1 MDTRR
6 EHGQYWPGTRT
17 GSGEAPTP
25 ADNGKVDRV
34 DLGTL
39 APDAT
44 ASEMRTAIR
53 NIQNAMR
60 PLATALAAALCG
72 FVMAQTAPWDGLR
85 GGVHVVTNEE
95 DAVAMAEIARATNG
109 IPAEIA
115 AATNDIPAQI
125 AAATNGI
132 PTEIAAAT
140 NGLPERIDAVTN
152 GLSAYALKTQ
162 IPDMPDLS
170 PYALKSEVPPA
181 PDLTGY
187 ATKYEVALATNGVP
201 ARIAAATNGLPEK
214 IVAATNGIPARIAA
228 STNGMPEKIAF
239 ATNALNTSLAPTISA
254 ATTALQP
261 AATNG
266 IREALAVQSESLE
279 THSREIARL
288 SQQIA
293 ASQTSNTAYRLMS
306 PDGDIYQDAT
316 GTVWRAEVVEA
327 PGLFR
332 LKKIEYYTNSVY
344 QTETNAPTGIFWS
357 MYEGYGNAIW
367 EIGAGGSG
375 EEEDPEGSYWNWLE
389 VTNQVAA
396 ADMGDSSKFYYVVEL
411 DVAGE
416 DIVLETNGWIY
427 ATSVLIEW
435 PMSNTNVERYLVFER
450 TNVTATIRTPIDRVM
465 YASEKEKFIS
475 TNDVKA
481 IVTNEV
487 ELGYRWIWV
496 GGGDW
501 GQPYYENGRWHCDT
515 MNGEE
520 GEETDINAA
529 SLTFFRWEEEDEQ
542 DHFYTANRIQISRN
556 ALGLAR
562 LSDLPALTNGIPE
575 AIGSKASKNEVCNI
589 VTNEVVEFSAWKW
602 DAAGTSAGLGQ
613 PEYGVVLGDGW
624 TVNYEGMPWQATETS
639 ETATELHF
647 DFGTDFELHEAVAT
661 LTLIT
666 RNTLGLARLVDL
678 PPLTNGLATAAS
690 VAAADTRATDAQT
703 MAAAA
708 SNYTAR
714 VDAELS
720 AISNKAPAVADTI
733 LGVRWVLKATNGVIY
748 AEVEQQ

>member
-6 EHGQYWPGTRT
+6 EHGQYWPGNRT
-17 GSGEAPTP
+17 DAGGETP
-25 ADNGKVDRV
+25 AGTDNGKVDRV

-39 APDAT
+39 PADAT
-44 ASEMRTAIR
+44 AAEMRTAIR
-53 NIQNAMR
+53 NIQNAIR
-60 PLATALAAALCG
+60 PLATAITVALCG

-85 GGVHVVTNEE
+85 GGVHVVTNEQ

-109 IPAEIA
+109 IPA
-115 AATNDIPAQI
+115 QI
-125 AAATNGI
+125 AAATNALHTSLA
-132 PTEIAAAT
+132 PTISAAATALQPAAT

-170 PYALKSEVPPA
+170 PYALKSEVPPT

-306 PDGDIYQDAT
+306 PDGQTYQDAT
-316 GTVWRAEVVEA
+316 GTVWQSSTSIGTSQWYFVAVT
-327 PGLFR
+327 
-332 LKKIEYYTNSVY
+332 YTNG
-344 QTETNAPTGIFWS
+344 TTIATNEIPGISSWS
-357 MYEGYGNAIW
+357 IDGEWYGGDVGNEEWIW
-367 EIGAGGSG
+367 TLRVPAGGSEYSSVGGG
-375 EEEDPEGSYWNWLE
+375 EYVRPS
-389 VTNQVAA
+389 
-396 ADMGDSSKFYYVVEL
+396 DMSLSFNLDSGDISGLSF
-411 DVAGE
+411 A
-416 DIVLETNGWIY
+416 
-427 ATSVLIEW
+427 
-435 PMSNTNVERYLVFER
+435 R
-450 TNVTATIRTPIDRVM
+450 TNTVSHFWSPVDHVL
-465 YASEKEKFIS
+465 YASSGGGTSTIT
-475 TNDVKA
+475 TNDVCA
-481 IVTNEV
+481 
-487 ELGYRWIWV
+487 
-496 GGGDW
+496 
-501 GQPYYENGRWHCDT
+501 
-515 MNGEE
+515 
-520 GEETDINAA
+520 
-529 SLTFFRWEEEDEQ
+529 
-542 DHFYTANRIQISRN
+542 
-556 ALGLAR
+556 
-562 LSDLPALTNGIPE
+562 
-575 AIGSKASKNEVCNI
+575 I
-589 VTNEVVEFSAWKW
+589 VTNEVVEFTAWKW

-613 PEYGVVLGDGW
+613 PEYDTTFYNMWSVD
-624 TVNYEGMPWQATETS
+624 YEGMPWAATETS

-661 LTLIT
+661 RTHIT
-666 RNTLGLARLVDL
+666 RNALGLARLSDL
-678 PPLTNGLATAAS
+678 PTLTNGIPEAIGSKASTNEVKLLPVYGGNGEKMTRWRIYRDGVEVTTQVQQPEYYEGEWLVELIEGDMGPSEYPMGNGEERNISWTGEYEDTDYGLKGVSYSATRSENAIVGYTLGGQENKVLAATGITNGVATAA
-690 VAAADTRATDAQT
+690 AIGK
-703 MAAAA
+703 AAAA
-708 SNYTAR
+708 SSNY
-714 VDAELS
+714 VDAVNATINTSLS
-720 AISNKAPAVADTI
+720 AISNKAPAVVDTI
-733 LGVRWVLKATNGVIY
+733 LGVSWVLKATNGVIY

>member
-6 EHGQYWPGTRT
+6 EHGQYWPGNRT
-17 GSGEAPTP
+17 DAGGETP
-25 ADNGKVDRV
+25 AGTDNGKVDRV

-39 APDAT
+39 PADAT

-72 FVMAQTAPWDGLR
+72 FAMAQTAPWDALR
-85 GGVHVVTNEE
+85 GGVHVVTNEQ

-109 IPAEIA
+109 IPAQIV

-170 PYALKSEVPPA
+170 PYALKSEVPQA

-266 IREALAVQSESLE
+266 IKEALGVQSESLE
-279 THSREIARL
+279 KHSREIARL

-306 PDGDIYQDAT
+306 PDGQTYQDAT
-316 GTVWRAEVVEA
+316 GTVWQSSTSIGTSQWNFVA
-327 PGLFR
+327 
-332 LKKIEYYTNSVY
+332 ITYTNG
-344 QTETNAPTGIFWS
+344 TTIATNEIPGISSWS
-357 MYEGYGNAIW
+357 IDGEWYNSGEVGDDEWIW
-367 EIGAGGSG
+367 TLRVPSGGSEYSAVG
-375 EEEDPEGSYWNWLE
+375 GAEDASPS
-389 VTNQVAA
+389 
-396 ADMGDSSKFYYVVEL
+396 DMSLSFTLVSGDISGLSF
-411 DVAGE
+411 A
-416 DIVLETNGWIY
+416 
-427 ATSVLIEW
+427 
-435 PMSNTNVERYLVFER
+435 R
-450 TNVTATIRTPIDRVM
+450 TNTVSHYWSPVDHVL
-465 YASEKEKFIS
+465 YASSGGGGDGGIS
-475 TNDVKA
+475 TNDVCA
-481 IVTNEV
+481 
-487 ELGYRWIWV
+487 
-496 GGGDW
+496 
-501 GQPYYENGRWHCDT
+501 
-515 MNGEE
+515 
-520 GEETDINAA
+520 
-529 SLTFFRWEEEDEQ
+529 
-542 DHFYTANRIQISRN
+542 
-556 ALGLAR
+556 
-562 LSDLPALTNGIPE
+562 
-575 AIGSKASKNEVCNI
+575 I
-589 VTNEVVEFSAWKW
+589 VTNEVVEFTAWKW

-613 PEYGVVLGDGW
+613 PEYDTTFYNMWSVD
-624 TVNYEGMPWQATETS
+624 YEGMPWAATETS

-661 LTLIT
+661 RTLIT
-666 RNTLGLARLVDL
+666 RNALGLARLTDL

-690 VAAADTRATDAQT
+690 VAAANTRATDAQT

-720 AISNKAPAVADTI
+720 AISNKAPAVVDTI
-733 LGVRWVLKATNGVIY
+733 LGVSWVLKATNGVIY